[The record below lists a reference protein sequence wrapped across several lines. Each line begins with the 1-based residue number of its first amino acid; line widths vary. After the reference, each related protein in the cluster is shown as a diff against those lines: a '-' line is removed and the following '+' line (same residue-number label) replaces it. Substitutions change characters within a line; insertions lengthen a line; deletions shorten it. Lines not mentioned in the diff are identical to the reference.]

1 MLLNNNLFFLT
12 GKYLIVT
19 NTVSC
24 GLMMGIG
31 DILQQRS
38 EQWKRKY
45 LQVSADQELD
55 IMDDKKNTLFF
66 VQSSNNFNNDNQS
79 NQLVNLTNKFEDNDS
94 ASSGL
99 DVIRTRNMTMIGII
113 QGPFHHYF
121 YGFLDKFLPG
131 KTATSIVKK
140 TFLDQVIASP
150 TCLSIFFFGHEML
163 EQRDLRLIYGEIL
176 AKLLETYKVDCCF
189 WPPTQIVNFLFI
201 PIQYRVI
208 YINLMNVFYNIFLSH
223 TKYVSIF

>member
-1 MLLNNNLFFLT
+1 
-12 GKYLIVT
+12 
-19 NTVSC
+19 
-24 GLMMGIG
+24 MMGIG

-66 VQSSNNFNNDNQS
+66 VQCSNNFNNDNES
-79 NQLVNLTNKFEDNDS
+79 NQLVNLTNKFEDDS
-94 ASSGL
+94 TSSGL
-99 DVIRTRNMTMIGII
+99 DVIRIRNMTMIGII

-131 KTATSIVKK
+131 KTATSVVKK

-176 AKLLETYKVDCCF
+176 AKLLETYKVC
-189 WPPTQIVNFLFI
+189 
-201 PIQYRVI
+201 Y
-208 YINLMNVFYNIFLSH
+208 YFY
-223 TKYVSIF
+223 